1 MCFTNRGASA
11 ENQQLINPKQP
22 ASRRIFKRRSNRIV
36 LEYKYCTD
44 NKVFNTASPRIE
56 NNRNR
61 KIYHWPFPKQKS
73 VKQSISYYVIQRL
86 SPYTVA
92 YGPANGKKLVCQ
104 KTVALQQNTVRGKA
118 KPELSSRKP
127 ARRKSTVQKNRA
139 QKSNGRNKHCYKMS
153 DHCRFLQRRYLAL
166 MLEYIFWL
174 TGNSVPFVRIT
185 LS

>member
-1 MCFTNRGASA
+1 MCFANDSASTK
-11 ENQQLINPKQP
+11 NQQFIDPNQP
-22 ASRRIFKRRSNRIV
+22 TSFMVFNRQSDCIV

-86 SPYTVA
+86 SHYTVA

-118 KPELSSRKP
+118 KPELPSGKP
-127 ARRKSTVQKNRA
+127 ARRKGTVQKNRA
-139 QKSNGRNKHCYKMS
+139 KKSNGRNKHCYKMS

-166 MLEYIFWL
+166 MLEYVFWL